1 MKSLK
6 DIENMSLEQLETVS
20 KDESIAV
27 PEGLTQ
33 RVQEM
38 LEVQAKVDKVTN
50 YIPST
55 GRRIRLA
62 VGAVA
67 SFVILAGLGLE
78 IARWQNEP
86 EDTFDDPY
94 LAYAELEKAFALI
107 SDGMQKGLSMARES
121 EEVIDRT
128 ATVFSEQSENQQ

>member
-6 DIENMSLEQLETVS
+6 DIENMSLEQLDAVS
-20 KDESIAV
+20 MDESITV

-38 LEVQAKVDKVTN
+38 LEVQAKVDKIADDT
-50 YIPST
+50 PSD
-55 GRRIRLA
+55 GRKTRLT

-67 SFVILAGLGLE
+67 SFVLLAGLGLG

-121 EEVIDRT
+121 EDVIDRT
-128 ATVFSEQSENQQ
+128 ASVFSE